1 MPTSCERHATVGAGT
16 LAESGLLAWGGRPKP
31 SHNRTYA
38 CSKRHPIRRPWQVPQ
53 LSEGGWCRLSR
64 AHLAL
69 DRDIAAHHLTE
80 AFTVSSVMAGSM
92 GSHQPWAH
100 SERSGIRVQSKLT
113 SNTFAAPSNVIS
125 PRVKFAPP
133 A

>member
-1 MPTSCERHATVGAGT
+1 MQQTASYSTA
-16 LAESGLLAWGGRPKP
+16 LASSTIIGR
-31 SHNRTYA
+31 RMV
-38 CSKRHPIRRPWQVPQ
+38 QVAVAPP
-53 LSEGGWCRLSR
+53 LSS
-64 AHLAL
+64 
-69 DRDIAAHHLTE
+69 DIAAHHLTE